1 MANVLLIIRYYNQE
15 SEIVKSFI
23 LFYKHS
29 IYCSRLSQKSE
40 IYAGKI
46 KKIKMLIKYFLKF
59 DLFYLIYVIT
69 LNNIESS
76 IEYLTQY
83 YFMYS

>member
-23 LFYKHS
+23 LFYKYS

-46 KKIKMLIKYFLKF
+46 KKIKMHIKYFLKF